1 MAQCNHRADRQ
12 SLRRL
17 SNSWVWAHNISLTT
31 TDPDIL
37 ALARDA
43 SSLAADLMSRL
54 TALPPGAT
62 DRCPWNERRLPRE
75 MIIKLF
81 VLHFIVMGAFAHL
94 RHLRRE
100 SSWPLVY
107 IVIIANPIAG
117 MALIL
122 LPMILLPFQGILCRG
137 DRTALRDSVCIL
149 LGSRSEDANS
159 KDSNTPEGSSLTWP
173 KLSKDLAAKIILQ
186 VALMTQCISSIWLF
200 FRRVKHDSDA
210 LYDHRVLQLAL
221 LGLSASVMSMV
232 HLICQPQY
240 PSVAYLH
247 DSSMRTSWLAYLR
260 PLPKE
265 YGNRYRKLVLGMMEM
280 FLYWLYAAIILPLAK
295 DLGLMYQTPTF
306 LTMGEYCAL
315 PKHLK
320 PALTLLPIVFG
331 IMIFYLIYR
340 LPTSLEAKSAA
351 IGRLA
356 GTLFSLGSLSSY
368 YLINTSIWLF
378 LTPADGV
385 FQIGQLLGLPT
396 NHKILNNAV
405 YNPRDPYIPVPDWDS
420 IRTFGHV
427 PASFPC
433 PEAWKDPMA
442 SFVWWL
448 A

>member
-1 MAQCNHRADRQ
+1 MAQFNHRADRQ

-17 SNSWVWAHNISLTT
+17 SNDWVWVHNISLTT

-43 SSLAADLMSRL
+43 SSLAADLMSRW

-81 VLHFIVMGAFAHL
+81 VLHFIVMSAFAHL

-122 LPMILLPFQGILCRG
+122 TPLILLPFQAILCRG
-137 DRTALRDSVCIL
+137 DRTALRDSACIL
-149 LGSRSEDANS
+149 LGSRSEDTNS
-159 KDSNTPEGSSLTWP
+159 KDSNTPGGSSLTWP
-173 KLSKDLAAKIILQ
+173 KLSKDLTAKIIVQLT
-186 VALMTQCISSIWLF
+186 LTTQCIASIWLF
-200 FRRVKHDSDA
+200 SRRVEHDSDA
-210 LYDHRVLQLAL
+210 LYDHRVLQLDL

-247 DSSMRTSWLAYLR
+247 NSSMRTSWLAYLR

-265 YGNRYRKLVLGMMEM
+265 FGNRYQQLVFGIMEM
-280 FLYWLYAAIILPLAK
+280 FLYWLYAAIILTLAK
-295 DLGLMYQTPTF
+295 DLGLMHQTPTF
-306 LTMGEYCAL
+306 LTMGGLCAL

-331 IMIFYLIYR
+331 IMISYLIYR
-340 LPTSLEAKSAA
+340 LHTSLEAKCRD

-356 GTLFSLGSLSSY
+356 GILLIHTSLFNYL
-368 YLINTSIWLF
+368 LINTSIWLF
-378 LTPADGV
+378 LTPTDGV
-385 FQIGQLLGLPT
+385 SQIGRLLGLPA
-396 NHKILNNAV
+396 NHKTLSNAV
-405 YNPRDPYIPVPDWDS
+405 YNPRDPYIAVPDWDS